1 MPPLRV
7 HIPTDSHSTGRGIGF
22 YTANLI
28 EALKKI
34 KSVKLVDLQPD
45 LIHYPYFDLFYPT
58 LNPPAHIPCVVT
70 IHDVT
75 PLVLSHFYPKGI
87 KGRLNLF
94 KQKQALKRVSA
105 IITDSNNSRQ
115 DIIKHLKVPQ
125 KKIHVTP
132 LAVDPFYAKPV
143 SNKAIS
149 EVKTKYSLPDVF
161 LLYVGGVN
169 PNKNLP
175 RLIKAV
181 TKLNLPLVL
190 VGSEFTRPTPP
201 ISSLKAKLGLQSVH
215 PELKDMHFIK
225 HALETN
231 PLLHALGF
239 VSNQDLSAIY
249 RLALAYCQP
258 SLYEGFGLPV
268 LEAMSA
274 GCLIVGSN
282 QSSLPEIY
290 PSQAITF
297 NPKSTRSMLKA
308 LKKVIGL
315 KPKDRDNLIKTGLA
329 RSQDFSWDTT
339 ARLTATIYS
348 LAKNS

>member
-1 MPPLRV
+1 MPPIRA

-28 EALKKI
+28 SALKKI
-34 KSVKLVDLQPD
+34 KDVKLVDTNPD

-58 LNPPAHIPCVVT
+58 LNPPDHIPCLVT

-75 PLVLSHFYPKGI
+75 PLVLSPFYPKGI
-87 KGRLNLF
+87 KGSLNLF
-94 KQKQALKRVSA
+94 KQKQSLKRVSA
-105 IITDSNNSRQ
+105 VITDSNNSRQ

-125 KKIHVTP
+125 HKIHVTP
-132 LAVDPFYAKPV
+132 LAVDPLYAKPV
-143 SNKAIS
+143 SSKSIG
-149 EVKTKYSLPDVF
+149 EIKTKYSLPSVF

-175 RLIKAV
+175 RLISAV

-190 VGSEFTRPTPP
+190 VGSEFTKPLPP
-201 ISSLKAKLGLQSVH
+201 ISSLKTKLGLQSVH
-215 PELKDMHFIK
+215 PELKDLHFIK
-225 HALETN
+225 QALETN

-239 VSNQDLSAIY
+239 VSNEDLSAIY

-274 GCLIVGSN
+274 GCLVVGSD

-290 PSQAITF
+290 PPQAITF
-297 NPKSTRSMLKA
+297 NPKSTSSMVKA
-308 LKKVIGL
+308 LKKIIDI
-315 KPKDRDNLIKTGLA
+315 KPKDKETLIKLGLKRA
-329 RSQDFSWDTT
+329 QDFSWDTT
-339 ARLTATIYS
+339 AKLTATIYS
-348 LAKNS
+348 LVKNS

>member
-1 MPPLRV
+1 MAPLRV
-7 HIPTDSHSTGRGIGF
+7 HIPTDSQSTGRGIGF
-22 YTANLI
+22 YTSNLI
-28 EALKKI
+28 DALKRI
-34 KSVKLVDLQPD
+34 KDIKLVDTQPD

-58 LNPPAHIPCVVT
+58 LNPPKNIPSIVT

-75 PLVLSHFYPKGI
+75 PLVLSRFYPKGI
-87 KGRLNLF
+87 KGRFNLF
-94 KQKQALKRVSA
+94 KQKQALKRVTA
-105 IITDSNNSRQ
+105 VITDSNNSRQ
-115 DIIKHLKVPQ
+115 DIIKHLRVPEN
-125 KKIHVTP
+125 KIHVTP

-143 SNKAIS
+143 SSKVIS
-149 EVKTKYSLPDVF
+149 EVKAKYSLPDVF

-215 PELKDMHFIK
+215 P
-225 HALETN
+225 LETN

-290 PSQAITF
+290 PPQAITF
-297 NPKSTRSMLKA
+297 DPKSTRSMLKA

-315 KPKDRDNLIKTGLA
+315 KPKDRETLIKLGLE
-329 RSQDFSWDTT
+329 RSQDFSWNAT
-339 ARLTATIYS
+339 ARLTATVYS

>member
-1 MPPLRV
+1 MSPLRV

-22 YTANLI
+22 YTSNLI
-28 EALKKI
+28 DALKKI
-34 KSVKLVDLQPD
+34 KDIKLVDTQPD

-58 LNPPAHIPCVVT
+58 LNPPKNIPSIVT

-75 PLVLSHFYPKGI
+75 PLVLSRFYPKGI
-87 KGRLNLF
+87 KGRFNLF
-94 KQKQALKRVSA
+94 KQKQALKRVTA
-105 IITDSNNSRQ
+105 VITDSNNSRQ
-115 DIIKHLKVPQ
+115 DIIKHLRVPEN
-125 KKIHVTP
+125 KIHVTP
-132 LAVDPFYAKPV
+132 LAVDPFYSKPV
-143 SNKAIS
+143 SSKAIS
-149 EVKTKYSLPDVF
+149 EVKAKYSLPDVF

-175 RLIKAV
+175 RLITAA

-215 PELKDMHFIK
+215 PELKDLRFIK
-225 HALETN
+225 HSLETN

-290 PSQAITF
+290 PPQAITF
-297 NPKSTRSMLKA
+297 DPKSTQSMLNA

-315 KPKDRDNLIKTGLA
+315 KPKDRETLIKLGLE
-329 RSQDFSWDTT
+329 RSKDFSWDAT
-339 ARLTATIYS
+339 ARLTATVYS
-348 LAKNS
+348 LAKNT